1 MCKYKCLIIL
11 ILIRFIQC
19 SDKYPYRAG
28 SKGRGGDKNNPNDQ
42 ENNLDLVEKELENI
56 LTDDEDENNTIVR
69 GIKKILIDDSQ
80 SSPHDKQEPYFIDDN
95 TDEDIEYTYSTEQQ
109 NITSGIT
116 QPISSY
122 QNWSSL
128 PCFLPGT
135 TDPPLP
141 IPVSQFV
148 IQQNHDPYKYPI
160 QTHYDPSI
168 FSTTEKHLTKPE
180 QRLDVNQ
187 LEKHR
192 FVLVTPN
199 ATELPSTHHPYGF
212 TPNSQLINTGT
223 VLLPIPTFGLL
234 SLQPGLLS
242 NPPKKI
248 KKPKYRPPKQ
258 TKPSGLNLTV
268 EIQINVTKPTQQTQ
282 PTQPPTQQPS
292 KEQTKEP
299 TKTTQPTTEP
309 AGLKPE
315 TIPVEIGS
323 DEDEEP
329 PEPPQ
334 GPGDGDQPEED
345 ESGDGEDGEEK
356 DDDQTQ
362 RIPSIDAIVFYKKD
376 IKGNLVLM
384 GKEDYSVSLSTRNIL
399 RYEFFEKLRKIMYLD
414 EVVYEDF
421 GKKRYIK
428 VLTYNKYF
436 KTFTGIRKDGYF
448 IMKKIKKKW
457 IFYTRKIP
465 NFVHFFTKDHQGND
479 LELTKE
485 SYKIELSAMGSVKF
499 IFHPN
504 VKCFKVLTKTQ
515 LIWEKGDDGDYP
527 TTICVTDRQNIIVY
541 FDHSS
546 IVFGK
551 TRGKYKKMQHKIE
564 KGY

>member
-19 SDKYPYRAG
+19 SDKYPYQAG

-42 ENNLDLVEKELENI
+42 ENNLDLIEKELENI

-116 QPISSY
+116 EPISSY

-160 QTHYDPSI
+160 QTHYNPSI
-168 FSTTEKHLTKPE
+168 FSITEKHLTKPE
-180 QRLDVNQ
+180 QRLEVNQ

-192 FVLVTPN
+192 FVLRTPN

-212 TPNSQLINTGT
+212 TPNSQLINIGT

-248 KKPKYRPPKQ
+248 KKPKYRPTKQ

-268 EIQINVTKPTQQTQ
+268 EIQINVNKPTQQTKE
-282 PTQPPTQQPS
+282 PPTQQ
-292 KEQTKEP
+292 
-299 TKTTQPTTEP
+299 TTEP
-309 AGLKPE
+309 SGLQPE
-315 TIPVEIGS
+315 TVPVEIGS

-329 PEPPQ
+329 LEPPK
-334 GPGDGDQPEED
+334 GPGDGDKPPDKPEEGEDEDDGEED
-345 ESGDGEDGEEK
+345 EEK
-356 DDDQTQ
+356 VDDQTPK
-362 RIPSIDAIVFYKKD
+362 IPSKDAIVFYKKD
-376 IKGNLVLM
+376 NKGNIVLM
-384 GKEDYSVSLSTRNIL
+384 DNEDYSVSLSTRNII
-399 RYEFFEKLRKIMYLD
+399 RYEFFEKLKRIMYLD

-448 IMKKIKKKW
+448 IMKKFKKKW

-551 TRGKYKKMQHKIE
+551 TCGKYKKMHHKNE

>member
-19 SDKYPYRAG
+19 SDKYPYQAG

-42 ENNLDLVEKELENI
+42 ENNLDLIEKELENI

-116 QPISSY
+116 EPISCY

-160 QTHYDPSI
+160 QTHYNPSI
-168 FSTTEKHLTKPE
+168 FSITEKHLTKPE
-180 QRLDVNQ
+180 QRLEVNQ

-192 FVLVTPN
+192 FVLRTPN

-248 KKPKYRPPKQ
+248 KKPKYRPTKQ

-268 EIQINVTKPTQQTQ
+268 EIQINVNKPTQQTKE
-282 PTQPPTQQPS
+282 PPTQQ
-292 KEQTKEP
+292 
-299 TKTTQPTTEP
+299 TTEP
-309 AGLKPE
+309 SGLQPE
-315 TIPVEIGS
+315 TVPVEIGS

-329 PEPPQ
+329 LEPPK
-334 GPGDGDQPEED
+334 GPGDGDQPEEGE

-356 DDDQTQ
+356 VDDQTPK
-362 RIPSIDAIVFYKKD
+362 IPSIDAIVFYKKD
-376 IKGNLVLM
+376 NKGNIVLM
-384 GKEDYSVSLSTRNIL
+384 DNEDYSVSLSTRNII
-399 RYEFFEKLRKIMYLD
+399 RYEFFEKLKRIMYLD

-448 IMKKIKKKW
+448 IMKKFKKKW

-551 TRGKYKKMQHKIE
+551 TCGKYKKMHHKNE

>member
-42 ENNLDLVEKELENI
+42 ENNLDLIEKELENI

-80 SSPHDKQEPYFIDDN
+80 SSPHDKQEPYFMDDN

-160 QTHYDPSI
+160 QTHYNPSI
-168 FSTTEKHLTKPE
+168 FSITEKHLTKPE
-180 QRLDVNQ
+180 QRLEVNQ

-192 FVLVTPN
+192 FVLGTPN
-199 ATELPSTHHPYGF
+199 ANELPSTHHPYGF
-212 TPNSQLINTGT
+212 RPNRQRINTGPG
-223 VLLPIPTFGLL
+223 LLPIPTFGLL

-248 KKPKYRPPKQ
+248 KKPKYRPTKQ
-258 TKPSGLNLTV
+258 TRPSGLNLTV
-268 EIQINVTKPTQQTQ
+268 EIQINVTKPTKQ
-282 PTQPPTQQPS
+282 PENS
-292 KEQTKEP
+292 KESKEP
-299 TKTTQPTTEP
+299 TQHIQQTTQQTTKPTE
-309 AGLKPE
+309 LKPE

-323 DEDEEP
+323 EEEEP
-329 PEPPQ
+329 PKPPS
-334 GPGDGDQPEED
+334 GPGDGDQPPDKPEEG

-356 DDDQTQ
+356 VDDQTPK
-362 RIPSIDAIVFYKKD
+362 IPSIDAIVFYKKD
-376 IKGNLVLM
+376 NKGNIVLM
-384 GKEDYSVSLSTRNIL
+384 DKEDYSVSLSTRNII
-399 RYEFFEKLRKIMYLD
+399 RYEFFEKLKKIMYLD

-448 IMKKIKKKW
+448 IMKKFKKKW

-465 NFVHFFTKDHQGND
+465 NFVHFFTKDDKGNY
-479 LELTKE
+479 LELTNE

-515 LIWEKGDDGDYP
+515 LIWEKDDDGDYP

-551 TRGKYKKMQHKIE
+551 TCGKYKKMHHKNE

>member
-42 ENNLDLVEKELENI
+42 ENNLDLIEKELENI

-95 TDEDIEYTYSTEQQ
+95 TAEDIEYTYSTEQQ

-116 QPISSY
+116 EPISSY

-160 QTHYDPSI
+160 QTPYDPSI
-168 FSTTEKHLTKPE
+168 FSITEKHLTNPE

-187 LEKHR
+187 LGKHR
-192 FVLVTPN
+192 FVLRTPN

-258 TKPSGLNLTV
+258 TKPPQLNLTV
-268 EIQINVTKPTQQTQ
+268 EIQINVNKPTQQT
-282 PTQPPTQQPS
+282 
-292 KEQTKEP
+292 KEP
-299 TKTTQPTTEP
+299 SETTKYTTEP
-309 AGLKPE
+309 SGLEPE

-323 DEDEEP
+323 DEDEDEEP
-329 PEPPQ
+329 PEPPKGPTEPS
-334 GPGDGDQPEED
+334 GPGDGDQPEEGE

-362 RIPSIDAIVFYKKD
+362 KIPSIDAIVFYKKD

-384 GKEDYSVSLSTRNIL
+384 GKEDYSVSLSTRNII
-399 RYEFFEKLRKIMYLD
+399 RYEFFEKLKKIMYLD

-448 IMKKIKKKW
+448 IMKKIKKRW

-515 LIWEKGDDGDYP
+515 LIWEKDDDGDYP

-551 TRGKYKKMQHKIE
+551 TCGKYKKMHHMNE

>member
-11 ILIRFIQC
+11 ILIRFVQC
-19 SDKYPYRAG
+19 SDKYPYQAG

-42 ENNLDLVEKELENI
+42 ENNLDLIEKELENI
-56 LTDDEDENNTIVR
+56 LTDDEDENNTIVK
-69 GIKKILIDDSQ
+69 GIQKILIDDSKT
-80 SSPHDKQEPYFIDDN
+80 SPHGKQEPSYF
-95 TDEDIEYTYSTEQQ
+95 TDYNIAEDLEYTYSNEQQ

-160 QTHYDPSI
+160 QTPYDPSI
-168 FSTTEKHLTKPE
+168 FSITEKHLTKPE
-180 QRLDVNQ
+180 QRLEVNQ

-192 FVLVTPN
+192 FVLRTPN
-199 ATELPSTHHPYGF
+199 ASELPSTHHPYGF
-212 TPNSQLINTGT
+212 IPNSQLINTGPG
-223 VLLPIPTFGLL
+223 LLPIPTFGLL

-248 KKPKYRPPKQ
+248 KKTKYRHTKQ

-268 EIQINVTKPTQQTQ
+268 EIQINVTKPTQQT
-282 PTQPPTQQPS
+282 
-292 KEQTKEP
+292 KEP
-299 TKTTQPTTEP
+299 SETTKYTTEP
-309 AGLKPE
+309 SGLEPE
-315 TIPVEIGS
+315 TIPVEVGS
-323 DEDEEP
+323 DEDEDEEP
-329 PEPPQ
+329 PEPPKGPT
-334 GPGDGDQPEED
+334 GPGDGDQPEEGE

-362 RIPSIDAIVFYKKD
+362 KIPSIDAIVFYKKD

-414 EVVYEDF
+414 EVVYEDV

-448 IMKKIKKKW
+448 IMKKFKKKW

-465 NFVHFFTKDHQGND
+465 NFVHFFTKDDKGNY
-479 LELTKE
+479 LELTNE

-515 LIWEKGDDGDYP
+515 IIWQKEGDDDGDYP
-527 TTICVTDRQNIIVY
+527 TTICVTDRHNILLY
-541 FDHSS
+541 FNHSS